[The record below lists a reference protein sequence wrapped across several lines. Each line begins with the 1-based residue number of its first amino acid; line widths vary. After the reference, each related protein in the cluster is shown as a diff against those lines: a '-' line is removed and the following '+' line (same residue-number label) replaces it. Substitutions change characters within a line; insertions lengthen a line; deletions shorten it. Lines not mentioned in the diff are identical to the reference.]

1 MSTSDHQPTPPG
13 QRPPVPPQGSGWGWP
28 AMPIPPP
35 QHPGAAGALTL
46 GLVAV
51 IGAVFCVV
59 PILLSPVAWIR
70 GRAVLKEIDANPQ
83 RWSGRDL
90 ANTGYIL
97 GIVGTALLALGV
109 IGVGGVIALFL
120 ATE

>member
-1 MSTSDHQPTPPG
+1 
-13 QRPPVPPQGSGWGWP
+13 
-28 AMPIPPP
+28 MPIPPP